1 MRISIFII
9 FFSIIA
15 LLSTCTNKKID
26 LEVFEKDCR
35 NFKISN
41 PVYQNIFDPSCGT
54 GVSGQFRVVFNF
66 DGKDKCLKKVV
77 NNPKFYDAKNNEI
90 SGVTFQQVYNFGE
103 TNITQNGNTITY
115 VFDYSFSNTT
125 DADKLNSIY
134 LAFNT
139 LNEIGN
145 PSNTLELR
153 INAQCS
159 TVDPSTYTTVRTV
172 NVSSSNVS
180 IKFWDNAAED
190 GDIISVNLNGVW
202 VLENYMIT
210 NAGQTFNF
218 PINSG
223 SNKLVVYAVNQGKSG
238 PNTLSISVNS
248 GSEIQMS
255 PELLTGEAVTINF

>member
-1 MRISIFII
+1 MRISYI
-9 FFSIIA
+9 
-15 LLSTCTNKKID
+15 LLLLSHLILFSTCTKHTID
-26 LEVFEKDCR
+26 LEVFEKDCKD
-35 NFKISN
+35 FKISN

-54 GVSGQFRVVFNF
+54 GVSGQFRVVFDF
-66 DGKDKCLKKVV
+66 DGKDKCLHRVV
-77 NNPKFYDAKNNEI
+77 NNPKFYDAQNNEI
-90 SGVTFQQVYNFGE
+90 GSVTFQQVYVLGE
-103 TNITQNGNTITY
+103 PNITRNGNTITY

-139 LNEIGN
+139 QNEIGN

-153 INAQCS
+153 INPQCS
-159 TVDPSTYTTVRTV
+159 TVDPSTYTNIKTV
-172 NVSSSNVS
+172 NVTSSNVA

-190 GDIISVNLNGVW
+190 GDIISVYLNGVW

-218 PINSG
+218 TINSG
-223 SNKLVVYAVNQGKSG
+223 SNNLVVYAVNQGKSG

-248 GSEIQMS
+248 GTEIEMS
-255 PELLTGEAVTINF
+255 PELMTGEAVTINF